1 MTKALRITS
10 IVVAVAAVLLVV
22 LPPVFTSGADEQTQ
36 KFLDSPS
43 VLETIKKTKV
53 VANTD
58 TESPLVKQAK
68 AFANYLNPPPPP
80 KPKRT
85 SPSPE
90 REAPARPQASI
101 SSKFDLLGTSYYAL
115 RPQMSLALI
124 NEPGDGLRW
133 VRQSSKIGHL
143 VVEEVKDGKVVIRD
157 GTRTY
162 EIEPKRTA
170 KRSLI
175 KGESVSTAHPVFAP
189 TTATTTSSARPQRS
203 SPRIDARRR
212 RTATRPVAPEPVPQQ
227 QSELIQ
233 AEMAIMD
240 QFIKETEE
248 IEDPNEW
255 LKRADELM
263 DRLANSSEVTDEEAA
278 LLDELGQ
285 ELEDANNDSDSN

>member
-1 MTKALRITS
+1 MTRALRITS
-10 IVVAVAAVLLVV
+10 IVVAVAAVLLVA

-43 VLETIKKTKV
+43 VLETIKKTKA

-68 AFANYLNPPPPP
+68 AFANYLNPPP

-85 SPSPE
+85 SPTPK
-90 REAPARPQASI
+90 RKAPARPQASI

-143 VVEEVKDGKVVIRD
+143 VVEEVKDGKVIIRD

-162 EIEPKRTA
+162 EIEPKRTTR
-170 KRSLI
+170 RSLV
-175 KGESVSTAHPVFAP
+175 KGESVSTVQPISTPPSVTP
-189 TTATTTSSARPQRS
+189 TTPTRPQRS

-212 RTATRPVAPEPVPQQ
+212 RRTATSPVAPKPEP
-227 QSELIQ
+227 ELTP
-233 AEMAIMD
+233 AELALMD
-240 QFIKETEE
+240 QFVKETES

-263 DRLANSSEVTDEEAA
+263 GRLSRAAEVTDEEAA

-285 ELEDANNDSDSN
+285 ELKDANDDSGSN

>member
-10 IVVAVAAVLLVV
+10 IVIAVAAVLLVV

-43 VLETIKKTKV
+43 VLETIKKTKA

-58 TESPLVKQAK
+58 TKSPLVKQAK
-68 AFANYLNPPPPP
+68 AFANYLNPPP

-85 SPSPE
+85 SPTPKRKAS
-90 REAPARPQASI
+90 ARPQASI

-143 VVEEVKDGKVVIRD
+143 VVEEVKDGKVIIRD

-162 EIEPKRTA
+162 EIEPKRTTR
-170 KRSLI
+170 RSLV
-175 KGESVSTAHPVFAP
+175 KGESVSTAQPISTSPSVTP
-189 TTATTTSSARPQRS
+189 TRPQRP

-212 RTATRPVAPEPVPQQ
+212 RRTAARTAAPQPTPQQ

-233 AEMAIMD
+233 AELAIMD
-240 QFIKETEE
+240 QFVKETEG

-263 DRLANSSEVTDEEAA
+263 ERLSRAAEVTDEEAV

-285 ELEDANNDSDSN
+285 ELEDANDDSGSN

>member
-10 IVVAVAAVLLVV
+10 IIVAVAAVLLVV

-43 VLETIKKTKV
+43 VLETIKKTKA

-68 AFANYLNPPPPP
+68 AFANYLNPPP

-85 SPSPE
+85 SPTPK
-90 REAPARPQASI
+90 RKTPARPQVSI

-143 VVEEVKDGKVVIRD
+143 VVEEVKDGKVIIRD

-162 EIEPKRTA
+162 EIEPKRTTR
-170 KRSLI
+170 RSLV
-175 KGESVSTAHPVFAP
+175 KGESVSTAQPISTPPSVTP
-189 TTATTTSSARPQRS
+189 TRPQRS
-203 SPRIDARRR
+203 SPRIDARRRR

-227 QSELIQ
+227 QGELIQ
-233 AEMAIMD
+233 AELAIMD
-240 QFIKETEE
+240 QFIKETEG

-263 DRLANSSEVTDEEAA
+263 ERLSRAAEVTDEEAA

-285 ELEDANNDSDSN
+285 ELEDANDDSGSN

>member
-43 VLETIKKTKV
+43 VLETIKKTKA
-53 VANTD
+53 VANTG

-68 AFANYLNPPPPP
+68 AFANYLNPPP

-85 SPSPE
+85 SPTPK
-90 REAPARPQASI
+90 RKTPARPQASI

-143 VVEEVKDGKVVIRD
+143 VVEEVKDGKVIIRD

-162 EIEPKRTA
+162 EIEPKRTTR
-170 KRSLI
+170 RSLV
-175 KGESVSTAHPVFAP
+175 KGESVSTAQPIFTSPSVTP
-189 TTATTTSSARPQRS
+189 TRPQRS

-212 RTATRPVAPEPVPQQ
+212 RRTAARPVAPEPVSQQ
-227 QSELIQ
+227 QNELIQ
-233 AEMAIMD
+233 AELAIMD
-240 QFIKETEE
+240 QFIKETEG

-255 LKRADELM
+255 LKRADGLM
-263 DRLANSSEVTDEEAA
+263 ERLSRVAEVTDEEAA

-285 ELEDANNDSDSN
+285 ELKDANDDSGSN

>member
-43 VLETIKKTKV
+43 VLETIKKTKA

-68 AFANYLNPPPPP
+68 AFANYLNPPP

-85 SPSPE
+85 SPTPK
-90 REAPARPQASI
+90 RKAPARPQASI

-143 VVEEVKDGKVVIRD
+143 VVEEVKDGKVIIRD

-162 EIEPKRTA
+162 EIEPKRTTR
-170 KRSLI
+170 RSLV
-175 KGESVSTAHPVFAP
+175 KGESVSTAQPISTPPSVTP
-189 TTATTTSSARPQRS
+189 TTPTRPQRS

-212 RTATRPVAPEPVPQQ
+212 RRTATSPVAPKPEP
-227 QSELIQ
+227 ELTP
-233 AEMAIMD
+233 AELALMD
-240 QFIKETEE
+240 QFVKETEG

-263 DRLANSSEVTDEEAA
+263 GILSRAAEVTDEEAV

-285 ELEDANNDSDSN
+285 ELKDANDDSGSN

>member
-1 MTKALRITS
+1 MTRALRITS

-43 VLETIKKTKV
+43 VLETIKKTKA

-68 AFANYLNPPPPP
+68 AFANYLNPPPI
-80 KPKRT
+80 PKRT
-85 SPSPE
+85 SPTPK
-90 REAPARPQASI
+90 RKTPARPQASI

-143 VVEEVKDGKVVIRD
+143 VVEEVKDGKVIIRD

-162 EIEPKRTA
+162 EIEPKRTTR
-170 KRSLI
+170 RSLV
-175 KGESVSTAHPVFAP
+175 KGESVSTAQPISTPPSVTP
-189 TTATTTSSARPQRS
+189 TRPQRS

-212 RTATRPVAPEPVPQQ
+212 RRTATRPVTPKPEP
-227 QSELIQ
+227 ELTP
-233 AEMAIMD
+233 AELALMD
-240 QFIKETEE
+240 QFVKETEG

-263 DRLANSSEVTDEEAA
+263 GRLSRAAEVTDEEAA

-285 ELEDANNDSDSN
+285 ELKDANDDSGSN